1 MAILVP
7 RRFIA
12 FASGFTKHM
21 ATPQD
26 DVWADELLHQIDDG
40 WVHSQLQKLLAA
52 RHTFV
57 VTPLNMRT
65 HQFFRTH
72 TGVVGNERVER
83 VLQLFY
89 KLWL

>member
-1 MAILVP
+1 
-7 RRFIA
+7 
-12 FASGFTKHM
+12 M

-72 TGVVGNERVER
+72 TRVVCNERVEC